1 MQIVTS
7 QLKFKLLYG
16 TFLSFQSLK
25 LLGSSC
31 SSGAMNP
38 WGWAPRWRCP
48 SSWWRTSS
56 LSPVTSPQL
65 WVSWRDRQ
73 KNCLFSWKTNLY
85 SKGRLP
91 LKIFLKGR
99 GKKLGKWKMKNNKYF
114 RYDYLS
120 ETCCGCNIL
129 SSPAGYEES
138 VWYIATCGPWLD
150 SSL

>member
-1 MQIVTS
+1 MKRSIDIRTRLLCSCILAAIMTS
-7 QLKFKLLYG
+7 CQ
-16 TFLSFQSLK
+16 
-25 LLGSSC
+25 
-31 SSGAMNP
+31 
-38 WGWAPRWRCP
+38 P
-48 SSWWRTSS
+48 SSHITGGPRRTKKPLE
-56 LSPVTSPQL
+56 LSRVELYLQFEGCIRPTTL
-65 WVSWRDRQ
+65 WELMVSKKISIPDI
-73 KNCLFSWKTNLY
+73 TTT

-138 VWYIATCGPWLD
+138 VWYIATCGFWLD
-150 SSL
+150 SFL